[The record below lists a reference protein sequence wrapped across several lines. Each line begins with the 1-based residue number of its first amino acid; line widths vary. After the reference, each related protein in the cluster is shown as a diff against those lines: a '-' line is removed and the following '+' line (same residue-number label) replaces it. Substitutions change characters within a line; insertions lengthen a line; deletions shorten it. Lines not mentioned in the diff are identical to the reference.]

1 MSAALKDQVCG
12 SPQLNDSEELNQTTD
27 DQLFSKGVG
36 LLIGS
41 LYRGGEYR
49 PTLFM

>member
-1 MSAALKDQVCG
+1 MCG
-12 SPQLNDSEELNQTTD
+12 SSQLNDSEALNQTTD

-41 LYRGGEYR
+41 LYLSGEYR